1 LVIAE
6 IRRRMDDP
14 PVEVTVSLLS
24 AYAAYIPAERAGCS
38 AVLAAVTCGLY
49 LGWKAPVIASPRARI
64 QALAVWESL
73 IFILNALLFVL
84 IGLQLRNILDGL
96 SGYSTATLIGYATAV
111 SAVVILARL
120 VFAFT
125 MVYVIRAIDR
135 RESQRARRVGWRQ
148 RLVSAWSGMRGS
160 VSLAAALAI
169 PLTAA
174 GDPFPQRDL
183 IIFLTFAVIFATLVL
198 QGLTLPVLIRKLGVR
213 DDGGEETEELR
224 ARLRAS
230 KAALARLDEL
240 DGEDWTR
247 SDTVERMRGLY
258 NYRLRRFGA
267 RAGKVEDDGYED
279 RSVAYQRMLL
289 EVIDAQRLEI
299 LRLRNE
305 GAISS
310 DVMHR
315 IERELDLEASRL
327 EI

>member
-1 LVIAE
+1 
-6 IRRRMDDP
+6 
-14 PVEVTVSLLS
+14 
-24 AYAAYIPAERAGCS
+24 
-38 AVLAAVTCGLY
+38 
-49 LGWKAPVIASPRARI
+49 
-64 QALAVWESL
+64 
-73 IFILNALLFVL
+73 
-84 IGLQLRNILDGL
+84 
-96 SGYSTATLIGYATAV
+96 
-111 SAVVILARL
+111 
-120 VFAFT
+120 
-125 MVYVIRAIDR
+125 
-135 RESQRARRVGWRQ
+135 
-148 RLVSAWSGMRGS
+148 
-160 VSLAAALAI
+160 
-169 PLTAA
+169 LTAA

-213 DDGGEETEELR
+213 DDGGAEEEELR

-247 SDTVERMRGLY
+247 SDTVERMRGMY

-279 RSVAYQRMLL
+279 RSVAYQRTLL

-310 DVMHR
+310 EVMHR

>member
-1 LVIAE
+1 
-6 IRRRMDDP
+6 
-14 PVEVTVSLLS
+14 
-24 AYAAYIPAERAGCS
+24 
-38 AVLAAVTCGLY
+38 
-49 LGWKAPVIASPRARI
+49 
-64 QALAVWESL
+64 
-73 IFILNALLFVL
+73 
-84 IGLQLRNILDGL
+84 
-96 SGYSTATLIGYATAV
+96 V

-120 VFAFT
+120 VFTFT
-125 MVYVIRAIDR
+125 TVQLIRAIDR

-148 RLVSAWSGMRGS
+148 RLISAWAGMRGS

-169 PLTAA
+169 PLTAE
-174 GDPFPQRDL
+174 GQPFPDRDL
-183 IIFLTFAVIFATLVL
+183 IIFLTFAVIFSTLVL
-198 QGLTLPVLIRKLGVR
+198 QGLTLPVLIRKLGVH
-213 DDGGEETEELR
+213 DDGGAEAEELR

-240 DGEDWTR
+240 DEEDWTR

-279 RSVAYQRMLL
+279 RSVAYQRMVL

-310 DVMHR
+310 DVMHA

-327 EI
+327 EIEPS

>member
-1 LVIAE
+1 
-6 IRRRMDDP
+6 M
-14 PVEVTVSLLS
+14 
-24 AYAAYIPAERAGCS
+24 
-38 AVLAAVTCGLY
+38 
-49 LGWKAPVIASPRARI
+49 
-64 QALAVWESL
+64 WESL

-84 IGLQLRNILDGL
+84 VGLQLRNILDGL
-96 SGYSTATLIGYATAV
+96 SGYSTATLIGYAAAV

-120 VFAFT
+120 VFTFT
-125 MVYVIRAIDR
+125 TVQLIRAIDR
-135 RESQRARRVGWRQ
+135 RPTQRARRVGWRQ
-148 RLVSAWSGMRGS
+148 RLVSAWAGMRGS

-169 PLTAA
+169 PLTAD
-174 GDPFPQRDL
+174 GQPFPQRDL
-183 IIFLTFAVIFATLVL
+183 IIFLTFAVIFSTLVL

-213 DDGGEETEELR
+213 DDGAEQEEEELR

-279 RSVAYQRMLL
+279 RSLAYQRTLL

-310 DVMHR
+310 DVMHA

-327 EI
+327 EIEPS

>member
-1 LVIAE
+1 
-6 IRRRMDDP
+6 M
-14 PVEVTVSLLS
+14 
-24 AYAAYIPAERAGCS
+24 
-38 AVLAAVTCGLY
+38 
-49 LGWKAPVIASPRARI
+49 
-64 QALAVWESL
+64 
-73 IFILNALLFVL
+73 
-84 IGLQLRNILDGL
+84 
-96 SGYSTATLIGYATAV
+96 
-111 SAVVILARL
+111 ILARL
-120 VFAFT
+120 VFTFT
-125 MVYVIRAIDR
+125 TVQLIRAIDR
-135 RESQRARRVGWRQ
+135 RPSQRARRVGWRQ
-148 RLVSAWSGMRGS
+148 RLVSAWAGMRGS

-169 PLTAA
+169 PLTAD
-174 GDPFPQRDL
+174 GQPFPQRDL
-183 IIFLTFAVIFATLVL
+183 IIFLTFAVIFSTLVL

-213 DDGGEETEELR
+213 DDGAAETEELR

-240 DGEDWTR
+240 DAEDWTR

-279 RSVAYQRMLL
+279 RSVAYQRMVL

-310 DVMHR
+310 DVMHS

-327 EI
+327 EIEPS